1 MTSSERGA
9 IVLVRF
15 VFADETGA
23 KRRPALVLTTER
35 YHAGRREVLVAAI
48 TSNVGRLLVGDHL
61 IEGWHAAGLPLP
73 SVVTGIL
80 RTVKRDMIDD
90 ALGMLGQADLAAV
103 ERNLRASLGL

>member
-1 MTSSERGA
+1 MAVSHRLERQNLA
-9 IVLVRF
+9 LALLHREL
-15 VFADETGA
+15 APRQ
-23 KRRPALVLTTER
+23 KRAARAQP
-35 YHAGRREVLVAAI
+35 RE
-48 TSNVGRLLVGDHL
+48 VGRLSVGDHL
-61 IEGWHAAGLPLP
+61 IEGWLEAGLPLP